1 MMAIAKADNRL
12 DRYPSRN
19 GQAARIVRRQDPVVY
34 APDLAG
40 GPIEANLV
48 AQYRDQGFLILDDVF
63 SMAEVAELQQELD
76 RLRHSARVAS
86 SEETIRESGSGEL
99 RSIFRVHEISP
110 VFALLA
116 ADCRLAGLARFL
128 LDDQVYLHQSRV
140 NYKPGLHGREFYW
153 HSDFETWHVEDG
165 MPAMRALSMSI
176 TLTENYAENGPVM
189 LIPGSHH
196 HYVVCEGNTPE
207 EHFKASLKKQ
217 EYGVP
222 SDACLAKLVA
232 EGGIVSA
239 VSKPGSVILFDCNTL
254 HGSNGNITP
263 WPRSNVF
270 FVYNALSNQ
279 VQAPYCDQPPR
290 PEYICSR
297 QQIRPVMP

>member
-1 MMAIAKADNRL
+1 MIATAAADSRV

-19 GQAARIVRRQDPVVY
+19 GQAAQIIPRQDPVVY
-34 APDLAG
+34 ATDLAG
-40 GPIEANLV
+40 GPIDANQV
-48 AQYRDQGFLILDDVF
+48 AQYRDKGFLILNDVF
-63 SMAEVAELQQELD
+63 SMAEVAELQQELE
-76 RLRHSARVAS
+76 RLRRSSRVAS
-86 SEETIRESGSGEL
+86 AEEAICEPGSGEL
-99 RSIFRVHEISP
+99 RSLFWVHEISP

-116 ADCRLAGLARFL
+116 GDCRLAGLARFL

-217 EYGVP
+217 ENGVP
-222 SDACLAKLVA
+222 SDACVTRLVA
-232 EGGIVSA
+232 ERGIVSA
-239 VSKPGSVILFDCNTL
+239 VSKPGSVILFDSNTL

-270 FVYNALSNQ
+270 FVYNALSNR

-297 QQIRPVMP
+297 RQIRPVTP